1 MKELNIT
8 TNSKLFA
15 LRVNVTKTDTL
26 SVLIN
31 QAQKSDCD
39 ILTLQFGADIQES
52 KKVLTEIL
60 PDITKPL
67 MIMGTGDNEVDKL
80 LLPELIKTLDRP
92 CIIANINDKTY
103 KEIITEI
110 VKRNHYAVLKT
121 PIDINLAKELNI
133 LSVDMGL
140 DKSKIIMNTD
150 IGGLGY
156 GYEYGFS
163 IMEKVRLEGEK
174 GDEYLNLPLLSEA
187 STESLKTKEAKS
199 TDFSKSWGE
208 LETRARM
215 IELSACAGIIA
226 AGANIIIVN
235 YPQNLKMLKGIA

>member
-8 TNSKLFA
+8 TNSRLFA
-15 LRVNVTKTDTL
+15 LRVNVSKTDTL
-26 SVLIN
+26 SVFE
-31 QAQKSDCD
+31 SSEYD
-39 ILTLQFGADIQES
+39 ILTLQFDSNIENS
-52 KKVLTEIL
+52 KILLKNIL
-60 PDITKPL
+60 PQITKPL
-67 MIMGTGDNEVDKL
+67 MIQGTGDNEIDKL
-80 LLPELIKTLDRP
+80 LLPELIKILDRP
-92 CIIANINDKTY
+92 GIIANINDKTY
-103 KEIITEI
+103 KEIIPHVI
-110 VKRNHYAVLKT
+110 NGNHYAVLKT

-140 DKSKIIMNTD
+140 AKDKIIMDTD

-163 IMEKVRLEGEK
+163 IMEKVRQEGEK

-199 TDFSKSWGE
+199 SEFSNSWGE
-208 LETRARM
+208 LDSRARM
-215 IELSACAGIIA
+215 IELSACTGIIA

-235 YPQNLKMLKGIA
+235 YPENIKILKGIA